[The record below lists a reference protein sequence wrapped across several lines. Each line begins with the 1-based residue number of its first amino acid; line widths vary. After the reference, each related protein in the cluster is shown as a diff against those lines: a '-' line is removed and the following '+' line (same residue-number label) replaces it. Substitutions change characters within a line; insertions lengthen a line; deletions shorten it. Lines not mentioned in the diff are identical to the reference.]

1 MGFYY
6 NGKLRL
12 EKNITVRGYLNK
24 NDRYLNDNIKN
35 ARDNIEEFLTKNKEQ
50 ILEIKNEEGNNFKF
64 GEILKNYEKITS
76 TDTMVKMDFSS
87 K

>member
-12 EKNITVRGYLNK
+12 EKNITVRDYLNK